1 MNFYRLKLNNVLLTL
16 NFIIMTN
23 FKYPARVSVNYE
35 KFDRNNENLEAK
47 FGLPKEVVFC
57 KKCTIS
63 NQRPNSAIEYSH
75 NKNTIKKTININ
87 IDGICD
93 SCLHAHNKK
102 QGIDWNERD
111 KELKDL
117 CDKHRSKDGK
127 YDCIVPGSGGK
138 DSFYAS
144 HILKYKYNMNP
155 LTVTWSPH
163 MYTPWGWNN
172 FQKWIAA
179 GFDNY
184 LCTPNGRIHKL
195 LTRLAVENLFHP
207 FQPFIFGQ
215 KFLAPKIAMQ
225 HGVKL
230 VFFGE
235 NEAEYGNPVSD
246 NKSAIRDYE
255 YFSSSKQSDIYLGG
269 TSVQELIEDYDLNKN
284 DLHQYM
290 PCDPNELED
299 KKVEVHYTG
308 YYTKWHPQ
316 QNYYYAVK
324 HMDFEP
330 CPERMP
336 GTYSK
341 YVSVDDKM
349 EDFNYYTTGIK
360 YGLGWSSYVSAHEIR
375 SGDLIRE
382 EGVALVK
389 KYDLEFPQRYIND
402 FLEYISID
410 PNKYKIAS
418 KNFEQPV
425 ADLDYFMSIHD
436 RFRSPHLWIYENG
449 DWKLRHAVWKDN
461 ASKKL
466 GSHGENWVGNKIS

>member
-1 MNFYRLKLNNVLLTL
+1 MS
-16 NFIIMTN
+16 N
-23 FKYPARVSVNYE
+23 FKYPARVS
-35 KFDRNNENLEAK
+35 FDSDKYLPDLTKVESK
-47 FGLPKEVVFC
+47 FGLPSEVRFC
-57 KKCTIS
+57 RKCTIS

-75 NKNTIKKTININ
+75 NINTVKKTININ
-87 IDGICD
+87 KEGICD
-93 SCLHAHNKK
+93 SCLHASNKRDT
-102 QGIDWNERD
+102 IDWDLRD

-117 CDKHRSKDGK
+117 CDKHRSKNGE

-144 HILKYKYNMNP
+144 HILKYKYDMNP
-155 LTVTWSPH
+155 LTVTWAPH

-172 FQKWIAA
+172 FQKWIHS

-184 LCTPNGRIHKL
+184 LCTPNGRVHKL

-225 HGVKL
+225 HNVKL

-235 NEAEYGNPVSD
+235 NEAEYGNPVAD
-246 NKSAIRDYE
+246 NQLAKRDYE
-255 YFSSSKQSDIYLGG
+255 YFSSSNQSEIYLGG
-269 TSVQELIEDYDLNKN
+269 TSIRELAEDYNLSSN
-284 DLHQYM
+284 DLTQYM
-290 PCDPNELED
+290 PCDPNELEQNGI
-299 KKVEVHYTG
+299 EVHYTG

-316 QNYYYAVK
+316 HNYYYAVE
-324 HMDFEP
+324 HMDFEA

-360 YGLGWSSYVSAHEIR
+360 YGLGWTSYVSAHEIR
-375 SGDLIRE
+375 SGDLMRE

-389 KYDLEFPQRYIND
+389 KYDLEFPSRYIND
-402 FLEYISID
+402 FLDYISID
-410 PNKYKIAS
+410 KEKYPIAS

-425 ADLDYFMSIHD
+425 VDLEYFMSVHD

-449 DWKLRHAVWKDN
+449 NWKLRHCVWDEKNSYGTINSD
-461 ASKKL
+461 
-466 GSHGENWVGNKIS
+466 GSDWIGNKQL

>member
-1 MNFYRLKLNNVLLTL
+1 
-16 NFIIMTN
+16 MTN
-23 FKYPARVSVNYE
+23 FKYPARVSLDY
-35 KFDRNNENLEAK
+35 KQYQTDTKDLEAK
-47 FGLPKEVVFC
+47 FGLQPEVKFC

-75 NKNTIKKTININ
+75 NINTIKKTIKFNS
-87 IDGICD
+87 DGICD
-93 SCLHAHNKK
+93 SCHYSKVKLDD
-102 QGIDWNERD
+102 IDWNLRD

-117 CDKHRSKDGK
+117 CNKHRSKDGS

-144 HILKYKYNMNP
+144 HILKYKYGMNP
-155 LTVTWSPH
+155 LTVTWAPH

-172 FQKWIAA
+172 FQKWIHS

-184 LCTPNGRIHKL
+184 LCTPNGRVHKL

-215 KFLAPKIAMQ
+215 KFLAPKIAMLYDI
-225 HGVKL
+225 KL

-235 NEAEYGNPVSD
+235 NEAEYGNPIAD
-246 NKSAIRDYE
+246 NLSNKRDYE
-255 YFSSSKQSDIYLGG
+255 YFASSNQSEVYLGG
-269 TSVQELIEDYDLNKN
+269 TSVSELIEDYGLNKN
-284 DLHQYM
+284 DLMQYM
-290 PCDPNELED
+290 PCNPNELEE
-299 KKVEVHYTG
+299 KNIEVHYTG

-316 QNYYYAVK
+316 KNYYYAVK
-324 HMDFEP
+324 HMDFES

-375 SGDLIRE
+375 SGDLMRE

-389 KYDLEFPQRYIND
+389 KYDLEFPSRYIDD
-402 FLEYISID
+402 FLKYISVD
-410 PNKYKIAS
+410 PEKSPIAA
-418 KNFEQPV
+418 KNFEQPI
-425 ADLDYFMSIHD
+425 ADLEYFMSVHD
-436 RFRSPHLWIYENG
+436 RFRSPHLWIFENNS
-449 DWKLRHAVWKDN
+449 WKLRHTVWNDN
-461 ASKKL
+461 SSSFL
-466 GSHGENWVGNKIS
+466 GSHGEDWVGNKKD